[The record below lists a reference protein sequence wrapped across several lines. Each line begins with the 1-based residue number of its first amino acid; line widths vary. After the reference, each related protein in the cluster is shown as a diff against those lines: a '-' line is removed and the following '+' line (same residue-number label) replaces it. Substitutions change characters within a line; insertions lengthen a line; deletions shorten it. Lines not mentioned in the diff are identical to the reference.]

1 MRAIFLLSMFPAV
14 AASCWAAE
22 GVDVKIT
29 PAIQEYCHI
38 VRFPQ
43 GWSITP
49 YVRNHDVL
57 NTVLPSSTPTGP
69 TMSSACQAC
78 SEHGSWCA
86 ASTSP

>member
-49 YVRNHDVL
+49 YVR
-57 NTVLPSSTPTGP
+57 
-69 TMSSACQAC
+69 TM
-78 SEHGSWCA
+78 
-86 ASTSP
+86 TF